1 MIRLSIPLPHV
12 SIWSFH
18 AKSSHVAGSSRAVQA
33 KNSTEQISL
42 SQQLWLD
49 DARCRESRHG
59 ISAQVWLLCSG
70 VCAQGSA
77 NVHIPACF
85 PFFFFFSWCER
96 GFGAWEG
103 LCLEVCTCGSRTSRV
118 LVSAHDKESSLIK
131 ALLNIWEHIFLDML
145 NCGQTSSTCFAVVSL
160 ETSQKWWKFWA
171 RVRVCQAFGSGCV
184 NKGTTDFASINSA
197 DL

>member
-1 MIRLSIPLPHV
+1 MWLAAAGQYRQRTAPNRSVYH
-12 SIWSFH
+12 
-18 AKSSHVAGSSRAVQA
+18 SSSGWMMLAAGRAGTA
-33 KNSTEQISL
+33 FL
-42 SQQLWLD
+42 Y
-49 DARCRESRHG
+49 RCDCC
-59 ISAQVWLLCSG
+59 AQVSVLRAL
-70 VCAQGSA
+70 QMFTYL
-77 NVHIPACF
+77 PAF
-85 PFFFFFSWCER
+85 LFFFFSWCER